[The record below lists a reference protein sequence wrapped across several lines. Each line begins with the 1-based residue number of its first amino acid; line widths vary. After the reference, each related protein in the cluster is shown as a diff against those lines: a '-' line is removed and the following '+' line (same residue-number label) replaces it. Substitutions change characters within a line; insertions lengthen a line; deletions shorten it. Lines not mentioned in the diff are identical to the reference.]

1 MAFALVAHSLA
12 VCGGSLPAGKVCVST
27 PDGRNQPIFNLPT
40 ASNKNRQ
47 KQSSFEQ
54 IGYYFRADFTLMGWL
69 LRICPLDRL
78 NIALCKQTEALSN
91 RCASLAATDC
101 IELAVL
107 LQACNRLH

>member
-1 MAFALVAHSLA
+1 MAIGSFYSGRREAHGAFVRAAMAMETAMSAMDFKDILV
-12 VCGGSLPAGKVCVST
+12 
-27 PDGRNQPIFNLPT
+27 
-40 ASNKNRQ
+40 
-47 KQSSFEQ
+47 
-54 IGYYFRADFTLMGWL
+54 IGADFTLMGWL

>member
-1 MAFALVAHSLA
+1 M
-12 VCGGSLPAGKVCVST
+12 LPRNGRRKHELQSTTCWWVRGKPLILT
-27 PDGRNQPIFNLPT
+27 
-40 ASNKNRQ
+40 RQ
-47 KQSSFEQ
+47 FERLMERQ
-54 IGYYFRADFTLMGWL
+54 QADFTLMGWL